1 MYRQMFITT
10 TKKNVIEKK
19 KLKSLIGFH
28 GANKVDN
35 YYNGGGEGKKSKRFY
50 RTSQKIII
58 NVFLES
64 LLSKS
69 FPSLG
74 VTVHHTFLGCADL
87 WTCCGGSSD
96 SNLVILLCVL
106 AFNVHS

>member
-10 TKKNVIEKK
+10 KKKNVIEKK

-74 VTVHHTFLGCADL
+74 VTVHLTSLDALHHHADL
-87 WTCCGGSSD
+87 
-96 SNLVILLCVL
+96 
-106 AFNVHS
+106 